1 MAAVPTQIST
11 VLKSEQLSV
20 TRTATR
26 YIADADLAVGSFYS
40 SDTNLILGDQI
51 CPERILIGESAAIHT
66 DGVGRRGWLVAHVE
80 NLVARAE
87 ILARM
92 AMASQAP
99 LHLQGF
105 RLVHQGHLVDRA
117 VAGVAADAL
126 GDVNAVIEINE
137 VGELVDAGPLQR
149 FAGAVAGANG
159 LKELGV
165 GPDLRVAVHARLG
178 RRDSGEAGGLDR
190 GVTVAAVDAESGDMM
205 LMAER
210 DGLRL
215 ADAGIGHKGRA
226 LHDVNDSAQ
235 CRNDEYCAENGGA
248 GKRIRAAMEDLR
260 HSLMRSSEEIRRS
273 LVA

>member
-1 MAAVPTQIST
+1 MGDCIGSISQNLVELRST
-11 VLKSEQLSV
+11 DSRWRLSPHKPLLPETEQLSV
-20 TRTATR
+20 ARAATR

-40 SDTNLILGDQI
+40 SDTYLILGDQV
-51 CPERILIGESAAIHT
+51 CAERILIGKSTPIHV
-66 DGVGRRGWLVAHVE
+66 DGVDRRGLLVAHVKD
-80 NLVARAE
+80 LIAWAE
-87 ILARM
+87 IFAGIT
-92 AMASQAP
+92 MASQTP

-126 GDVNAVIEINE
+126 GYVNAVIEINE

-190 GVTVAAVDAESGDMM
+190 GVTVAAVDAESGDVM
-205 LMAER
+205 LMAEWDR
-210 DGLRL
+210 LRL
-215 ADAGIGHKGRA
+215 ADASIGHKGRA
-226 LHDVNDSAQ
+226 LHDVYDPA
-235 CRNDEYCAENGGA
+235 
-248 GKRIRAAMEDLR
+248 
-260 HSLMRSSEEIRRS
+260 
-273 LVA
+273 